1 MFCKHCGAQVPDNA
15 KFCASCGK
23 PTGSSGNQSNPGSS
37 APPVNPSSTSSFG
50 TGSNGAFQPTSRP
63 QRNSGFKNAQPHI
76 SPVSSGTKVKIK
88 KKYNIGNIILWVG
101 CAIAIL
107 SLFFPYASASAFGFS
122 RSTSLMEAEDGI
134 YFLVVIAIVA
144 ILNLFKLNTLCVIGS
159 VFTVFLINL
168 EHQDLSGYGGL
179 LEYGSG
185 HTLLILGGVVML
197 LSAIAALVLAIL
209 QKKNARQ
216 NLA

>member
-23 PTGSSGNQSNPGSS
+23 PTGNSGNPANP
-37 APPVNPSSTSSFG
+37 ARPTTPVNPSGTPSFG
-50 TGSNGAFQPTSRP
+50 TGSNGTYQHASHPTGDSILKSVR
-63 QRNSGFKNAQPHI
+63 SHT
-76 SPVSSGTKVKIK
+76 SPSSSGTKVKIK

-107 SLFFPYASASAFGFS
+107 SLFLPYASASAFGFS
-122 RSTSLMEAEDGI
+122 RSTSLMEAEDGV
-134 YFLVVIAIVA
+134 YFLAVIAIVA
-144 ILNLFKLNTLCVIGS
+144 VLNLFKLNTLCVIGS
-159 VFTVFLINL
+159 AFTVFLITL

-197 LSAIAALVLAIL
+197 ISAIAALVLAIL
-209 QKKNARQ
+209 QKKNAR
-216 NLA
+216 

>member
-1 MFCKHCGAQVPDNA
+1 MD
-15 KFCASCGK
+15 
-23 PTGSSGNQSNPGSS
+23 
-37 APPVNPSSTSSFG
+37 
-50 TGSNGAFQPTSRP
+50 
-63 QRNSGFKNAQPHI
+63 
-76 SPVSSGTKVKIK
+76 
-88 KKYNIGNIILWVG
+88 
-101 CAIAIL
+101 
-107 SLFFPYASASAFGFS
+107 
-122 RSTSLMEAEDGI
+122 AEDGI